1 MHGLPLTTP
10 GVRARPFFKP
20 SQKQTNAVTPRG
32 AERPRLRGQPQR
44 TGTGQYQNAT
54 SVRRQRKSPSPRGGN
69 PNVDP
74 CNPSIM
80 LSQHFLFFFA
90 MLGAFNGLALAS
102 FLWWQAKGK
111 PTQRWLALLMLVV
124 SVRTGKS
131 AAFHFWPDIPRVV
144 LQVGLTACFLIGPC
158 LYFLVRASRGDGPG
172 LTRADR
178 WHIAALLAIVPA
190 VNVLLPYAGNVELWR
205 HVIPPAITYSW
216 LGYLLVATGQLYLHR
231 PQLPQASSGPLLL
244 WAVAGVWFIWI
255 AYYTSGYTSYIV
267 GALSFTFVLAGS
279 VLVYLRLRSGQAPIE
294 PYQDR
299 RIPESEA
306 APQLQSLAE
315 LMARERLHLDPDLT
329 LPRVARRLGMPQTR
343 LSQLLNDNNQTTFKQ
358 YLTQLRV
365 VEAKALLRLTP
376 PKPLELVAE
385 EAGFRSMSTFH
396 GAFKK
401 VEGITPA
408 AFRATA
414 SDSGNRFPH
423 S

>member
-1 MHGLPLTTP
+1 
-10 GVRARPFFKP
+10 
-20 SQKQTNAVTPRG
+20 
-32 AERPRLRGQPQR
+32 
-44 TGTGQYQNAT
+44 
-54 SVRRQRKSPSPRGGN
+54 
-69 PNVDP
+69 
-74 CNPSIM
+74 M

-90 MLGAFNGLALAS
+90 MLGTFNGIVLAS
-102 FLWWQAKGK
+102 VLWWQAKGK
-111 PTQRWLALLMLVV
+111 PTQRWLALLVLVV

-131 AAFHFWPDIPRVV
+131 AAFHFWPDIPRIV

-158 LYFLVRASRGDGPG
+158 LYFLVRSSRGDVPG
-172 LTRADR
+172 LVRADR
-178 WHIAALLAIVPA
+178 WHIAALLAIA
-190 VNVLLPYAGNVELWR
+190 AAINVLLPYAENVELWR
-205 HVIPPAITYSW
+205 QVITPGITYSW
-216 LGYLLVATGQLYLHR
+216 LGYLLLATGQLYLHR
-231 PQLPQASSGPLLL
+231 TQLVQTSSSPLLL
-244 WAVAGVWFIWI
+244 GAAGGIWIIWI

-267 GALSFTFVLAGS
+267 GALSFTFVLAAS

-306 APQLQSLAE
+306 AAQLQSLAE

-343 LSQLLNDNNQTTFKQ
+343 LSQLLNDNNQTSFKQ

-365 VEAKALLRLTP
+365 VEAKTLLRLTP

-396 GAFKK
+396 SAFKK
-401 VEGITPA
+401 LEGVTPA
-408 AFRATA
+408 AFRATRT
-414 SDSGNRFPH
+414 DSENRFQH